1 MLEFVLAFSIALLLV
16 YIGLRPLEKALE
28 KDREFLDII
37 RETPSS
43 STPISSIGVDN
54 PRGPTESYKTK
65 KIPLISPDYKSI
77 TVEQLWD
84 LMHDDPVVDAIIK
97 TKGRPIKSGIRTIK
111 GKRTLV
117 WSPEPTTSTGPSS
130 PSKPLSSPSKP
141 RRRVKPRAKVRAG
154 KARPRHVP

>member
-1 MLEFVLAFSIALLLV
+1 MLGSVLAIAVVMYLIYWV
-16 YIGLRPLEKALE
+16 WEGNDSPLNQTEKEQTE
-28 KDREFLDII
+28 KP
-37 RETPSS
+37 T
-43 STPISSIGVDN
+43 
-54 PRGPTESYKTK
+54 GPTESYKAK

-84 LMHDDPVVDAIIK
+84 LMHDDLMHDDPIIDAMIK
-97 TKGRPIKSGIRTIK
+97 VKVKEGVKAKQPIKSGIRTIK

-117 WSPEPTTSTGPSS
+117 WSPEPTTSAGPSS